1 MGAEAMPQSATPV
14 SELGALGAAAASAR
28 AAGNVPAEEAA
39 LRAILAIDK
48 RNLAALIALG
58 EVLAAQG
65 DRRAAS
71 GHFTMAL
78 KVAASGKA
86 VPVSLHGRL
95 NAAQSYVAETQT
107 QLSED
112 MQSRLEAAG
121 IRRGSVSSRV
131 ADSLDLLF
139 GRKPLYVQQ
148 PNMFYF
154 PGLAQRPFF
163 EREEF
168 GWIEEFEAA
177 TPAIQAELNALIEG
191 DDAFSAHTVSNPR
204 LPPPNSALL
213 NDPNWSACHLW
224 QRGRELSEHT
234 SRVPA
239 TAAALAIPPIPR
251 ISGFAP
257 MIMFSLLRPGTHIA
271 AHHGVTNTR
280 LICHLPLVSTD
291 DCAIRVGA
299 EVRPFEVGKTLIFD
313 DSFEHEAWNRG
324 SGIRVV
330 LLFEIWRPDIGE
342 AERAEL
348 STLFELVELGDGED
362 AYA

>member
-1 MGAEAMPQSATPV
+1 MGVEAMPHGASAKAEIGP
-14 SELGALGAAAASAR
+14 LGAAAASAR
-28 AAGNVPAEEAA
+28 ARGDVAAEESA
-39 LRAILAIDK
+39 LRSILTIDK

-58 EVLAAQG
+58 EILAAQG
-65 DRRAAS
+65 DRRAAR
-71 GHFTMAL
+71 GHFSMAL
-78 KVAASGKA
+78 KVASTAAA
-86 VPVSLHGRL
+86 VPVSLHARL
-95 NAAQSYVAETQT
+95 GEARAYVAKTQT
-107 QLSED
+107 ELSEEL
-112 MQSRLEAAG
+112 QSRLNEAG
-121 IRRGSVSSRV
+121 VRRGSVSPRV

-139 GRKPLYVQQ
+139 GRTPLYVQQ

-163 EREEF
+163 ERDEF
-168 GWIEEFEAA
+168 AWIEEFEAA
-177 TPAIQAELNALIEG
+177 TLAIQSELNALIEG
-191 DDAFSAHTVSNPR
+191 DYAFSAHTVSNPR

-224 QRGRELSEHT
+224 QRGRELTEHT

-239 TAAALAIPPIPR
+239 TVAALSIPPIPR
-251 ISGFAP
+251 IGGFAP

-280 LICHLPLVSTD
+280 LICHLPLMSTE

-299 EVRPFEVGKTLIFD
+299 EVRPFEVGQTLIFD

-348 STLFELVELGDGED
+348 ATLFELVELGDGED